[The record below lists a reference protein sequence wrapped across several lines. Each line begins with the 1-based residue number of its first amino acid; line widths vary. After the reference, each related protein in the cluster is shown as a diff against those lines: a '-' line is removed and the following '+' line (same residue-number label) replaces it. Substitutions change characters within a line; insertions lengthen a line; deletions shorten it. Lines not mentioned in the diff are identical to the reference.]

1 MVPNPPF
8 IASAAAVA
16 LVSLAYAG
24 RAHAASGCEMH
35 MVASIPA
42 KLSARNQLLVAATI
56 DDTPVAI
63 QIDTGAQSSTL
74 SKKFALRMGMPIED
88 TAGVVYGL
96 TGEALSQRTRI
107 RSLRLGSTVSS
118 NEAMP
123 LTPIGGDGTTAD
135 PVALF
140 GSDYLQNYDVEIDV
154 AGGKVNL
161 FSPDHCPGQ
170 VVYWAPEYFKSS
182 IYYVGNSPLH
192 RPTMDIA
199 VDGKPLRALIDT
211 GAFATVMRLA
221 VARDRF
227 DLSPGSAAL
236 QKLGETK
243 GIEGRMLE
251 TYQHTF
257 QSMTFGAITLHNT
270 RMVVAP
276 IDTAA
281 RVASIG
287 SHLNRDMGEQPDVLI
302 GMSLLKQ
309 LHLLIAYSESELYY
323 TIGTTP
329 QQTAPQ

>member
-1 MVPNPPF
+1 
-8 IASAAAVA
+8 
-16 LVSLAYAG
+16 
-24 RAHAASGCEMH
+24 MH

-42 KLSARNQLLVAATI
+42 KLSLRNQLLVAATI

-63 QIDTGAQSSTL
+63 QIDTGAQSSLL

-88 TAGVVYGL
+88 TQGEVYGL

-123 LTPIGGDGTTAD
+123 LTPIGGDGTTGD

-140 GSDYLQNYDVEIDV
+140 GSDYLQNYEVEIDV

-161 FSPDHCPGQ
+161 FSPNHCPGQ
-170 VVYWAPEYFKSS
+170 LVYWSPEYFKSS

-211 GAFATVMRLA
+211 GAFSTVMRLA

-227 DLSPGSAAL
+227 DLSPDSAAL
-236 QKLGETK
+236 QKLGETR
-243 GIEGRMLE
+243 GIEGRVIE
-251 TYQHTF
+251 TYQHMF
-257 QSMTFGAITLHNT
+257 QSMTFGALTLHNT
-270 RMVVAP
+270 KMVIAP

-281 RVASIG
+281 RVATIG

-302 GMSLLKQ
+302 GMSLLKR
-309 LHLLIAYSESELYY
+309 LHLLIAYSESAIYY
-323 TIGTTP
+323 TI
-329 QQTAPQ
+329 APAP

>member
-1 MVPNPPF
+1 
-8 IASAAAVA
+8 
-16 LVSLAYAG
+16 
-24 RAHAASGCEMH
+24 
-35 MVASIPA
+35 
-42 KLSARNQLLVAATI
+42 LLVAATI

-96 TGEALSQRTRI
+96 TGEALSQETRI
-107 RSLRLGSTVSS
+107 RSLQLGSTISS

-140 GSDYLQNYDVEIDV
+140 GSDYLQNYEVEIDV

-161 FSPDHCPGQ
+161 FSHDHCPGQ
-170 VVYWAPEYFKSS
+170 VVYWSPEYFKSK

-211 GAFATVMRLA
+211 GAFTTVMRLA
-221 VARDRF
+221 VAQDRF
-227 DLSPGSAAL
+227 DLSPDSAAL
-236 QKLGETK
+236 QRLGETR
-243 GIEGRMLE
+243 GIEGRMIE

-257 QSMTFGAITLHNT
+257 QSMTFGDITLHNT
-270 RMVVAP
+270 RMVIAP
-276 IDTAA
+276 INTAA
-281 RVASIG
+281 RVATIG
-287 SHLNRDMGEQPDVLI
+287 SHLNRDMGEQPDVLV
-302 GMSLLKQ
+302 GMSLLKR
-309 LHLLIAYSESELYY
+309 LHLLIAYSESALYY
-323 TIGTTP
+323 TIGT
-329 QQTAPQ
+329 AP